1 MGIRMERTREL
12 KASGWCR
19 QERGEGVLA
28 TKWAREERSTGARRN
43 DTPATGAAIRTS
55 VDLFVVLM
63 VDANV
68 CAEITLAKTAL
79 SSCNHTLVSVLD

>member
-12 KASGWCR
+12 NASGWCR
-19 QERGEGVLA
+19 QERGASDEVGKGREVDGRTTQRYTRDGRNKYTRVLSCS
-28 TKWAREERSTGARRN
+28 W
-43 DTPATGAAIRTS
+43 
-55 VDLFVVLM
+55 F